1 MHAQT
6 LNQCG
11 RNRLTE
17 PRQGQDQ
24 GRSADPHQRRLV
36 ERPFR
41 RPFDASFTGDEPLQ
55 ADSRSRVGGRKKN
68 RQALVSTFPPAAS
81 PPLAAFLRATVTMAG
96 RSSLSP
102 IV

>member
-17 PRQGQDQ
+17 PQGQDQ
-24 GRSADPHQRRLV
+24 GRSADPHQRRPV
-36 ERPFR
+36 ERPFW
-41 RPFDASFTGDEPLQ
+41 RPFDAPFMGDESPE
-55 ADSRSRVGGRKKN
+55 ADSGTRVGRRNKN
-68 RQALVSTFPPAAS
+68 RQALVSTFPPAGS